1 MYAFGLY
8 TASPIR
14 DGDRADISSVEDADI
29 IARISPF
36 GREDAP
42 ITTSPLLRD
51 SVMANA
57 HSDED
62 VVADTSAERE
72 KKKRPR
78 RNWESVNVAIT
89 WNDVPSYVKELS
101 RTNDHISYVGGTE
114 CTWCFVVLFCRN
126 CTCCLK
132 ISHFSFDVC
141 LFVNRGQ
148 ALSSQKAFSGYGSYL
163 QVQRF

>member
-1 MYAFGLY
+1 MYELGLC

-14 DGDRADISSVEDADI
+14 DNDRTDISSAKDEDT

-36 GREDAP
+36 VHKNTP
-42 ITTSPLLRD
+42 TTTSPLLPD

-101 RTNDHISYVGGTE
+101 RTNDHISYVGGTSVHVAFLLFF
-114 CTWCFVVLFCRN
+114 FVTIVL
-126 CTCCLK
+126 
-132 ISHFSFDVC
+132 V
-141 LFVNRGQ
+141 V
-148 ALSSQKAFSGYGSYL
+148 
-163 QVQRF
+163 

>member
-1 MYAFGLY
+1 MNLVYIQHHPLETMTELIFQVLK
-8 TASPIR
+8 
-14 DGDRADISSVEDADI
+14 ADI

-36 GREDAP
+36 GHEDAP
-42 ITTSPLLRD
+42 TTTSPLLRD

-101 RTNDHISYVGGTE
+101 RTNDHIS
-114 CTWCFVVLFCRN
+114 CCCCN
-126 CTCCLK
+126 CNTT
-132 ISHFSFDVC
+132 
-141 LFVNRGQ
+141 
-148 ALSSQKAFSGYGSYL
+148 
-163 QVQRF
+163 